1 MLGILHALKGDLQFG
16 PRVSGQGIQVCDI
29 RGADARRFPGKEDG
43 GKGVGHRRSL
53 PPGLYAKIHGERFG
67 GGPSLR
73 FAVDFKR
80 ERGRSIRLH
89 TTSSP
94 TPKDLP
100 RVSGFNRRIPLQAS
114 AAT

>member
-53 PPGLYAKIHGERFG
+53 PPELYAKIHGERFG

-73 FAVDFKR
+73 FAADFKR
-80 ERGRSIRLH
+80 PSYSEDSWRTVWGRS
-89 TTSSP
+89 
-94 TPKDLP
+94 K
-100 RVSGFNRRIPLQAS
+100 S
-114 AAT
+114 AICS